1 MLELLWNK
9 TLLAPAFGHFWNNG
23 FGVPIQQ
30 ISKFDQ
36 FSKIAKNSK
45 FTKLSTTA
53 VHSLASRY
61 PQLGP
66 PNPGLDIYFILL
78 FQYLRYRQ
86 REAREEVYRK
96 QAEMEQMQER
106 MLEEKRAVLREQE
119 RLRSELEAFQRQRN
133 DFERMQREAF
143 ERQMN
148 MEKMMEE
155 KFKKQQEEIDS
166 LIKEK
171 KRGAVASS
179 ELSSEFTKPRNPAK
193 GGLKSQLSEEVSLS
207 SREPTSS
214 SLLEDTKTL
223 LTLGK
228 SWLKTMKYF
237 AFLRK
242 N

>member
-1 MLELLWNK
+1 MN
-9 TLLAPAFGHFWNNG
+9 
-23 FGVPIQQ
+23 
-30 ISKFDQ
+30 
-36 FSKIAKNSK
+36 
-45 FTKLSTTA
+45 
-53 VHSLASRY
+53 
-61 PQLGP
+61 

-228 SWLKTMKYF
+228 S
-237 AFLRK
+237 
-242 N
+242 